1 MPHTPRTFILLAI
14 LLVFLPAC
22 HATIRQPPAG
32 ASAYADIPSGD
43 LRDNLADMA
52 RAHDQKVQ
60 LAFYVSLPWVGVDA
74 PFRDFYT
81 HMSEQQRDLGTQLRA
96 WAKKHNIDLAF
107 NFSDDTAGRAQKIM
121 EARQEKV
128 VRGDARPDFERDT
141 LMQMS
146 TDYEWQISLAQ
157 ALLPKVHD
165 EGLRAYLQKS
175 LKIHEAG
182 SAEITGLLK
191 KFQASTK

>member
-1 MPHTPRTFILLAI
+1 
-14 LLVFLPAC
+14 
-22 HATIRQPPAG
+22 
-32 ASAYADIPSGD
+32 
-43 LRDNLADMA
+43 MA

-81 HMSEQQRDLGTQLRA
+81 HMSDQQRDLGTQLRA
-96 WAKKHNIDLAF
+96 LAKAHNIDLTF
-107 NFSDDTAGRAQKIM
+107 NFSDDTPGRAQKIM

-128 VRGDARPDFERDT
+128 VRGDARPDFQRDT

-157 ALLPKVHD
+157 ALLPKVTD
-165 EGLRAYLQKS
+165 PALRAYLQKS
-175 LKIHEAG
+175 LQVHEAG
-182 SAEITGLLK
+182 SAEITALLK
-191 KFQASTK
+191 KFTPTAK